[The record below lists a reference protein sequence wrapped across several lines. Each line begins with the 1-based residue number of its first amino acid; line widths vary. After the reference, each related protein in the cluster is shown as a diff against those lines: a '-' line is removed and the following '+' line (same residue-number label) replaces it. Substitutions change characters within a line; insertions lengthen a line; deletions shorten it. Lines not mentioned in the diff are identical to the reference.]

1 MTGGLMYWGEGSFT
15 PGIAFTGEPPG
26 MPGSPLP
33 TDPKDFPRLELVS
46 FPTPVTG
53 VDTGPTAVPVLLTPR
68 TTFVV
73 VLGCGRGAG

>member
-1 MTGGLMYWGEGSFT
+1 MYWGEGSFT

-46 FPTPVTG
+46 FPTPVAG
-53 VDTGPTAVPVLLTPR
+53 VDTGAAAVPVLLTPL

-73 VLGCGRGAG
+73 VLGGGSGAG